1 MGLPTGKVE
10 YALGTGQVTG
20 CGLSFGAEELDG
32 ALAGPVASLV
42 FDDAGKAD
50 VAAILESAADTEFGD
65 AAVRRILE
73 DADTVEDWRVGEALA
88 ESYITQHRG
97 CCFPWPDSRDE
108 RKAGSSLP
116 GADLA
121 GLHQDGDAHRF
132 AFGEVKTSNEGTY
145 PPGTMHGR
153 TGLKQ
158 QLEDLRDQ
166 VSIRDGLVLYLGY
179 RAKNAEWL
187 DRYRTAAQRYLAD
200 RNDVRVFGLLVRDVP
215 PHEDDLRARVAKL
228 GRGCPESMAINLVAM
243 YLPQGSIATLGQ
255 RVVGMR
261 NGGGA

>member
-1 MGLPTGKVE
+1 MRSPT
-10 YALGTGQVTG
+10 
-20 CGLSFGAEELDG
+20 SPSI
-32 ALAGPVASLV
+32 AG
-42 FDDAGKAD
+42 G
-50 VAAILESAADTEFGD
+50 
-65 AAVRRILE
+65 
-73 DADTVEDWRVGEALA
+73 
-88 ESYITQHRG
+88 Y
-97 CCFPWPDSRDE
+97 FPWPDSRDE

-121 GLHQDGDAHRF
+121 GLHQEGTEHRF

-166 VSIRDGLVLYLGY
+166 VAIRNKLVKYLGH
-179 RAKNAEWL
+179 RAESAAWL
-187 DRYRTAAQRYLAD
+187 DLYRIAAKRYLAD
-200 RNDVRVFGLLVRDVP
+200 QNDVRIFGLLVRDVP
-215 PHEDDLRARVAKL
+215 PHEDDLRVRVAKL
-228 GRGCPESMAINLVAM
+228 GRDCPESMAINLVAM

-255 RVVGMR
+255 RVAVLR